1 MSEFYDEM
9 QAIASELLTEFNQGT
24 IAYVA
29 MTLGNGPA
37 DDPGEPTE
45 TTTVFSGAV
54 ARGVEFKYVKGSSVL
69 STDLQV
75 TIPGGIVEP
84 TPEGF
89 FTVDGVRLKIVE
101 VHRIPAT
108 GTAVACTIIVRK

>member
-9 QAIASELLTEFNQGT
+9 QGIASELLTEFNQGT
-24 IAYVA
+24 ITYVA
-29 MTLGNGPA
+29 MTAGGGPA
-37 DDPGEPTE
+37 DEPGEPIE
-45 TTTVFSGAV
+45 TVTVFSGAV
-54 ARGVEFKYVKGSSVL
+54 VRGVQFKYVRGSTVL

-89 FTVDGVRLKIVE
+89 FTADGVRLKIVE

-108 GTAVACTIIVRK
+108 GTAVAYTIIVRK